1 MTLTVARPRVDR
13 VLGTFTGFIER
24 VLGRGG
30 LPLRDRDPDV
40 GWPQSEGTKSRE
52 VSVNEDREELT
63 GLPRLFL
70 DGDRRRANLVADGV
84 AVRPAVDVDEP
95 RVDLLDECRERS
107 SSVGGRQSDGG

>member
-1 MTLTVARPRVDR
+1 MTLTVARPSVDC

-30 LPLRDRDPDV
+30 LPLRDWGADV
-40 GWPQSEGTKSRE
+40 GWPLSEAKQSRDA
-52 VSVNEDREELT
+52 SVNEDREELT

-70 DGDRRRANLVADGV
+70 DDDRGRADLIADGV

-95 RVDLLDECRERS
+95 RVDLLDECRDLS